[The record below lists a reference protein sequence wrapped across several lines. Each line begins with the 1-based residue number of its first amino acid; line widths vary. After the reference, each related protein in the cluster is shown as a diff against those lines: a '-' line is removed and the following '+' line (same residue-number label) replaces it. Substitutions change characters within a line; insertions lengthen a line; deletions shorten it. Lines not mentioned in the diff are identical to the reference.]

1 MASVSKSVQDAAL
14 LHVFSGIPDILL
26 YSDNILVLSKTKQAH
41 LDVIKSVFRRLR
53 SHGLRLKPNKTSL
66 FVTDRIKL
74 YGVVVCLKSGK
85 ISPEVSKIEA
95 LRNRKIPQTR
105 KEMKSFLGALV
116 FFSQIAPIAVESIR
130 ILHKSTRGDFILTRK
145 FCKHMKVFKLLC
157 TRIIY
162 SSPIDQTT
170 LVNFTC
176 HVILPIFT
184 RPG

>member
-1 MASVSKSVQDAAL
+1 MGLGISKSVQGAAL

-74 YGVVVCLKSGK
+74 YGVVVCLQSGK

-95 LRNRKIPQTR
+95 LRNR
-105 KEMKSFLGALV
+105 
-116 FFSQIAPIAVESIR
+116 
-130 ILHKSTRGDFILTRK
+130 
-145 FCKHMKVFKLLC
+145 
-157 TRIIY
+157 
-162 SSPIDQTT
+162 
-170 LVNFTC
+170 
-176 HVILPIFT
+176 
-184 RPG
+184 